1 MILSVTL
8 VSLVVKKS
16 KTSNKTLV
24 NLSAYLSVL
33 SGKHNSLLNN
43 LVSLVVKNPKH
54 PTKP

>member
-43 LVSLVVKNPKH
+43 LVPLVVKKS
-54 PTKP
+54 TK